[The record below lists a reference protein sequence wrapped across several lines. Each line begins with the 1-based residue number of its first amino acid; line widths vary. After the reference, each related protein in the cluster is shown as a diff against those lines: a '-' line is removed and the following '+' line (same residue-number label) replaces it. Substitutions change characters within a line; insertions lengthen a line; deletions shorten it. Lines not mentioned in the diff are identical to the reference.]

1 MFYKCDK
8 CQELLV
14 IPIPQSDTEQQLRDR
29 VRDMNTQLKYY
40 QDLNLDLIEKKI
52 IAQRDHDKL
61 KAFLERIKEVAFIAE
76 ELKANPVLGIPE
88 LPAVPVALGVNGI
101 TPPPIWVQ
109 EEKPVVPVGSATE
122 IGSDSHQDMLADR
135 LSRQKYKE

>member
-1 MFYKCDK
+1 MYYKCDK
-8 CQELLV
+8 CQELLIIEV
-14 IPIPQSDTEQQLRDR
+14 PKSDTEQHLRDR
-29 VRDMNTQLKYY
+29 VRDVNTQLKYY

-88 LPAVPVALGVNGI
+88 LPAALVKISVNG
-101 TPPPIWVQ
+101 TPPPAVWVQ
-109 EEKPVVPVGSATE
+109 EEKIAPVVAPES
-122 IGSDSHQDMLADR
+122 S
-135 LSRQKYKE
+135 KE